1 MTQEERAQLQKEY
14 DELFSEIEISDP
26 VGYGEVLITPED
38 FQSPTD
44 EQ

>member
-1 MTQEERAQLQKEY
+1 MNQEESAKLEEQYKELY
-14 DELFSEIEISDP
+14 SEIEISDP